1 MDLNQVTLPASDMK
15 ASIKF
20 YQTLGL
26 NLIVQSHSRYA
37 RFEAPDGDATLS
49 IHLAEEG
56 TPPSTTIVYF
66 EVADVAGTVKNL
78 EAKGI
83 VFEQQPT
90 DQAWLWREAH
100 LKDPFG
106 NPIIIY
112 FAGKNRKTPPW
123 RLE

>member
-1 MDLNQVTLPASDMK
+1 MNLNQVTLPAGDMP
-15 ASIKF
+15 ASIRF
-20 YQTLGL
+20 YQCLGL
-26 NLIVQSHSRYA
+26 NLIVQSQSRYA

-56 TPPSTTIVYF
+56 TPPSTTIIYF
-66 EVADVAGTVKNL
+66 EVEDVAATVKTL

-83 VFEQQPT
+83 AFNQPVT
-90 DQAWLWREAH
+90 DQSWLWKEAR
-100 LKDPFG
+100 LSDPFG